1 LVSPSGLKTIF
12 QFMAMAG
19 SALAL
24 ISVVGIF
31 FTSRVV
37 DAGKDAEI
45 QRLKPRSLTDDQKN
59 RLRTIVA
66 SKKARIGISSKLLD
80 GESADFADQ
89 ISAVFREAGWE
100 IVPPNRT
107 SMLDLPGFVT
117 LLVTDPALA
126 SLSDFIA
133 ASLKTVGISCQRQD
147 IAAGKIGEPIQPN
160 AIYVVV
166 GRKL

>member
-1 LVSPSGLKTIF
+1 VSPSGLKTIF

-89 ISAVFREAGWE
+89 ISAVFREAG
-100 IVPPNRT
+100 P
-107 SMLDLPGFVT
+107 LD
-117 LLVTDPALA
+117 A
-126 SLSDFIA
+126 
-133 ASLKTVGISCQRQD
+133 
-147 IAAGKIGEPIQPN
+147 
-160 AIYVVV
+160 
-166 GRKL
+166 

>member
-1 LVSPSGLKTIF
+1 
-12 QFMAMAG
+12 
-19 SALAL
+19 
-24 ISVVGIF
+24 
-31 FTSRVV
+31 
-37 DAGKDAEI
+37 
-45 QRLKPRSLTDDQKN
+45 
-59 RLRTIVA
+59 
-66 SKKARIGISSKLLD
+66 LLD

-133 ASLKTVGISCQRQD
+133 ASLKTFGISCQRQD